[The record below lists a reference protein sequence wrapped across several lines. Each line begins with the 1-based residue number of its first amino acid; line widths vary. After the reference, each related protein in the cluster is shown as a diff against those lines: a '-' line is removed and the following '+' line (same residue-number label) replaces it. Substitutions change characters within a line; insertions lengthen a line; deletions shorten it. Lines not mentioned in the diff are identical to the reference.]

1 MEAFREMDR
10 GEAFFTPMFEK
21 LIGVGYVRCM
31 ILEGASAEEIEARWR
46 DDAAR
51 FRERRRPYLLYDE

>member
-1 MEAFREMDR
+1 
-10 GEAFFTPMFEK
+10 
-21 LIGVGYVRCM
+21 M